1 MKIHTCT
8 MNSAALID
16 RDVVACIGY
25 FDGLHKGHMAL
36 VENTIAKAKEL
47 NADSVLITFDPDPWV
62 IIKQVVDVQH
72 LTTMKQRQKLA
83 EEAGLDHFV
92 VLEFTKEMSALSEK
106 QFVEL
111 LCRNLPLKGMICGFD
126 FHYGSRGSGNAAT
139 LATHGFEVV
148 CVQSVNDEQGKISST
163 RICECIDEGNME
175 SAMALLGYAYT
186 IEGRVVH
193 GNAKGTGIGFP
204 TANIMADSEFIIPA
218 RGVYVGSVMID
229 EISYPAMINIGYNPT
244 FNKRRLLS
252 IEAHLLDFH
261 QNIYDKEVSVAFY
274 KKIRSEKRF
283 NSIDELIEQLN
294 KDVEVT
300 REYFR

>member
-1 MKIHTCT
+1 
-8 MNSAALID
+8 
-16 RDVVACIGY
+16 
-25 FDGLHKGHMAL
+25 
-36 VENTIAKAKEL
+36 
-47 NADSVLITFDPDPWV
+47 
-62 IIKQVVDVQH
+62 
-72 LTTMKQRQKLA
+72 
-83 EEAGLDHFV
+83 
-92 VLEFTKEMSALSEK
+92 
-106 QFVEL
+106 
-111 LCRNLPLKGMICGFD
+111 
-126 FHYGSRGSGNAAT
+126 
-139 LATHGFEVV
+139 
-148 CVQSVNDEQGKISST
+148 
-163 RICECIDEGNME
+163 ME

-186 IEGRVVH
+186 IEGKVVH

-252 IEAHLLDFH
+252 MEAHLLDFH